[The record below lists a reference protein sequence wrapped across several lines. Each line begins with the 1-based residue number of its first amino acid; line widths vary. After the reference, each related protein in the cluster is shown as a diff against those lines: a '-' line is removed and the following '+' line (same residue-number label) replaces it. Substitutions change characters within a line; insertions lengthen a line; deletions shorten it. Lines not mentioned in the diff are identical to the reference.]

1 MTPTKLSAK
10 LGIGPEPTVDDLA
23 ALVAAGFRSVINN
36 RTDKE
41 DQLRLDASE
50 MALAVEGQGMDYVHI
65 PVVGRNPLERDAQAF
80 EDALEDMP
88 GPIYAYCKTGGRSA
102 ALWALASVADGDIE
116 ELIAKCAAAGHD
128 VSGLKPKMEMRR
140 EMLLEDEDE

>member
-1 MTPTKLSAK
+1 MTPTELSAK
-10 LGIGPEPTVDDLA
+10 LSIGPEPTADDVAALA
-23 ALVAAGFRSVINN
+23 AVGFRSVINN

-41 DQLRLDASE
+41 NELRLNSNE
-50 MALAVEGQGMDYVHI
+50 MALAVEAQGMDYVHI
-65 PVVGRNPLERDAQAF
+65 PVVGKNPLERDAQAF

-102 ALWALASVADGDIE
+102 ALWALASVVDADID
-116 ELIAKCAAAGHD
+116 ELITNCAAAGHD
-128 VSGLKPKMEMRR
+128 ISGLKAKMEMRR